1 MKRAVSSFGYIIP
14 HIVKVDEAR
23 FDEYASHL
31 DNEPYS
37 FLVTS
42 VGPRIDKI
50 YSATIEDAEKKRKKL
65 ISEINRY
72 YGEKINV

>member
-1 MKRAVSSFGYIIP
+1 MRLAVSSFGYVIP
-14 HIVKVDEAR
+14 HVVKVNEAR
-23 FDEYASHL
+23 FDEYASAE
-31 DNEPYS
+31 DYEPYS

-72 YGEKINV
+72 YGEPLDV